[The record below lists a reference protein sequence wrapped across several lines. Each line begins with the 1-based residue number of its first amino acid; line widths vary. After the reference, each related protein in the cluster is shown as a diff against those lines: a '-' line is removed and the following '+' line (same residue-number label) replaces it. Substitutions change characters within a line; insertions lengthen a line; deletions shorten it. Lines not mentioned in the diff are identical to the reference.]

1 MSVLDIIVSK
11 VLIPYWKPI
20 LVLAVMGGCV
30 YGGWSANT
38 YYTGYKQSIDQ
49 KIEKQVDSALSKIQ
63 QENAKNYIE
72 TKKIMQDNAK
82 VIETQVPVIIE
93 REVYKNVCIDEDGFR
108 LLNDL
113 KQNSLIARNKF
124 K

>member
-1 MSVLDIIVSK
+1 MSVLEIIVSK

-20 LVLAVMGGCV
+20 LVVGVMAGCV

-38 YYTGYKQSIDQ
+38 YYTGYKESIDQ
-49 KIEKQVDSALSKIQ
+49 KIEKKVDSALAKMQ

-82 VIETQVPVIIE
+82 VIETQVPIIVE
-93 REVYKNVCIDEDGFR
+93 REVYKNVCLDEDGVK

-113 KQNSLIARNKF
+113 KQNSLAARNKF